1 MQHNTVEHADFSDSA
16 RAIRKVCMVDDIWL
30 RASDRKAFGRLSAE
44 KLFVSLLRHTTATTA
59 TTAALLQPRQRD
71 SHAESARCQD
81 LQFVTSPV
89 SKWWLRAPASRAGGS
104 AAARHSLS
112 LQPPASAS
120 ASADG
125 LLGPWRRRRPA
136 APQRGHHGPQSMA
149 CQSAAAG
156 NLGPVRSRSPSTN
169 ETNDTAFALNRQSA
183 TIGVAALNYFGWR
196 NGGILNEQ

>member
-1 MQHNTVEHADFSDSA
+1 MH
-16 RAIRKVCMVDDIWL
+16 
-30 RASDRKAFGRLSAE
+30 ASDRKAFGRLSAE
-44 KLFVSLLRHTTATTA
+44 KAFCLSAAAYNCNHCNHCSPFATI
-59 TTAALLQPRQRD
+59 PRQRD

-125 LLGPWRRRRPA
+125 LLGPWRRCRPA
-136 APQRGHHGPQSMA
+136 APQRGHHGTAKHGMPKRGGRKPRTGAKSLA
-149 CQSAAAG
+149 VNKRDERHRFCVEPAVCTNRCCSVELFRLEKRRYIKRTI
-156 NLGPVRSRSPSTN
+156 NLHLHRR
-169 ETNDTAFALNRQSA
+169 DRD
-183 TIGVAALNYFGWR
+183 
-196 NGGILNEQ
+196 